1 MQKRYIHHWKAKTVQ
16 KQNITLA
23 WHRCGCMRVKQM
35 DGYSYWMYRLWVC
48 LQAAETVAIAAA
60 TRSPRALATSKGPT
74 VSGKQE
80 EAGKPVRK
88 VTAAMKK
95 TRVGRSRVRIP
106 VPAKFPLA
114 KSPLNNTC
122 FRHCIHED
130 SCKCEMYNLIVPA
143 FHVRDDNLETH

>member
-1 MQKRYIHHWKAKTVQ
+1 
-16 KQNITLA
+16 
-23 WHRCGCMRVKQM
+23 M

-48 LQAAETVAIAAA
+48 LQATETVAIAAA

-80 EAGKPVRK
+80 EAEKPVRK

-106 VPAKFPLA
+106 VPAKFSLA

-130 SCKCEMYNLIVPA
+130 SCMCEMYNLIVPA
-143 FHVRDDNLETH
+143 FHVRDDNLETQ

>member
-1 MQKRYIHHWKAKTVQ
+1 
-16 KQNITLA
+16 
-23 WHRCGCMRVKQM
+23 M
-35 DGYSYWMYRLWVC
+35 DGYSYWMYRLWGC
-48 LQAAETVAIAAA
+48 LQATETVAIAAA

-80 EAGKPVRK
+80 EAEKPVRK

-95 TRVGRSRVRIP
+95 TRVGRSRVRIL
-106 VPAKFPLA
+106 VPAKFSLA

-130 SCKCEMYNLIVPA
+130 SCMCEMYNLIVPA
-143 FHVRDDNLETH
+143 FHVRDDNLETQ

>member
-1 MQKRYIHHWKAKTVQ
+1 
-16 KQNITLA
+16 
-23 WHRCGCMRVKQM
+23 M

-48 LQAAETVAIAAA
+48 LLATETVAIAAA
-60 TRSPRALATSKGPT
+60 TRSPRVLATSKGPT
-74 VSGKQE
+74 VSGMQE
-80 EAGKPVRK
+80 EAEKPVRK

-106 VPAKFPLA
+106 VPAKFSLA

-130 SCKCEMYNLIVPA
+130 SCMCEMYNLIVPA
-143 FHVRDDNLETH
+143 FHVRDDNLETQQTKDPPGRWQKKMVAKMFNLWKRLFGTKGS